1 MHEGRGI
8 FCALLPLCETH
19 SSRSPLVR
27 LTFASCLPCACLC
40 LPTLEEKRKKTYSC
54 LNLDT
59 TATSSVEPL
68 CLASAES
75 TRSGLATILDKV
87 KRVYFQQLHP
97 ETIHEMSPKSPENIR
112 KYFQPYDP
120 SPNAIKGRTDEAMK
134 LYREL
139 KALKINKKL
148 LKLRE
153 RKAVHMASAILLNN
167 YGWNPYNQDYYAGEW
182 LLGPNLLCWE
192 PVCNVFPNLNGV
204 LPHFKPKNVADL
216 ETLKGL
222 IEKYSLIFDRYV
234 ENWKLGVRTGYVR
247 TYKACKVG
255 VHVLKNQKYKGMETE
270 QGLYRLTTLYHRNHW
285 NK

>member
-40 LPTLEEKRKKTYSC
+40 SPTLDEKRKKTYSC

-87 KRVYFQQLHP
+87 KRVYFQKLHP

-167 YGWNPYNQDYYAGEW
+167 YGWNPYNQDYYAGK
-182 LLGPNLLCWE
+182 
-192 PVCNVFPNLNGV
+192 F
-204 LPHFKPKNVADL
+204 A
-216 ETLKGL
+216 
-222 IEKYSLIFDRYV
+222 
-234 ENWKLGVRTGYVR
+234 
-247 TYKACKVG
+247 
-255 VHVLKNQKYKGMETE
+255 
-270 QGLYRLTTLYHRNHW
+270 
-285 NK
+285 